1 MATFS
6 GVWIDD
12 TKLQDEGI
20 RVKLS
25 SSEPLLTG
33 SRHNTVS
40 IPQRAGAYYYGGQL
54 EPKPFTLDC
63 VFTRSNYADLK
74 ARITKFKRLL
84 IDGNG
89 RPKVVQLRFEDEPD
103 RYYNVVYEGLI
114 DIERIADLGVFSV
127 QLIAYD
133 PVAYSVAMSDEIS
146 WGSTTAVF
154 LSDYSMGHTGS
165 FSKRFTSGGTT
176 TVVVTGDNVK
186 PIINVTGSGTNVTIK
201 FNARVLTLGT
211 FTNSTWVIDLAEYT
225 ILKNGANALG
235 DVSGPW
241 MSMELVR
248 GTNTVTVGGTDLN
261 IDVAFEFR
269 DKWHG

>member
-6 GVWIDD
+6 GVWIDN

-40 IPQRAGAYYYGGQL
+40 IPQRAGAYYYVGQL

-89 RPKVVQLRFEDEPD
+89 RPKVVKLKFDDEPD

-133 PVAYSVAMSDEIS
+133 PVAYSTAFNDEIT
-146 WGSTTAVF
+146 WGSTTTVF
-154 LSDYSMGHTGS
+154 LSDYAMGHNASGS
-165 FSKRFTSGGTT
+165 QTFTIAGTT
-176 TVVVTGDNVK
+176 TVEVTGDNVK
-186 PIINVTGSGTNVTIK
+186 PVIYVTGTGTNVTLG
-201 FNARVLTLGT
+201 FNGKTMTLGT
-211 FTNSTWVIDLAEYT
+211 FTNATWIIDLAEYT
-225 ILKNGANALG
+225 ALKNGANGLSAIGG
-235 DVSGPW
+235 DW
-241 MSMELVR
+241 LTMELAR
-248 GTNTVTVGGTDLN
+248 GSNVITVGGTGLN
-261 IDVAFEFR
+261 VEVAFKYR
-269 DKWHG
+269 DKWYG